1 MPDGLSMN
9 LRKELFSL
17 STKTSNRVRAQFNGD
32 YVFRFVQ
39 IVLHEFH
46 QKSSFVTFL
55 HNKKTVDFDFF
66 KISTRQINWFFFTI
80 FWSIKS
86 TLWSIFYRSNPQ
98 AQKHFAILRA
108 GTFLTCVAPKRPSF
122 NSLNTLYT
130 VFLSRAGGR
139 KHSRDQIK
147 FKIIFCLLFKLEIKI
162 PNIKVFE

>member
-46 QKSSFVTFL
+46 QKSSFVTF
-55 HNKKTVDFDFF
+55 
-66 KISTRQINWFFFTI
+66 
-80 FWSIKS
+80 
-86 TLWSIFYRSNPQ
+86 YRSNPQ

-122 NSLNTLYT
+122 NSLNRLFT
-130 VFLSRAGGR
+130 VFLS
-139 KHSRDQIK
+139 
-147 FKIIFCLLFKLEIKI
+147 
-162 PNIKVFE
+162 V